1 MRPLFSTQ
9 RRRDAEVFD
18 RVEHV
23 ERVEG
28 GGKPQIGTN
37 QHKSEGGI
45 CEDMCGFVVN
55 SRVEHVEDLEMGFHP
70 IPRMRA
76 NQL

>member
-1 MRPLFSTQ
+1 MVFNAEEVFNRVEHVERVEDFSTQ
-9 RRRDAEVFD
+9 RRRDAEYAEKNLN

-28 GGKPQIGTN
+28 GGKPQSTQRTQRWI
-37 QHKSEGGI
+37 
-45 CEDMCGFVVN
+45 
-55 SRVEHVEDLEMGFHP
+55 LEMGFHP

-76 NQL
+76 NRN